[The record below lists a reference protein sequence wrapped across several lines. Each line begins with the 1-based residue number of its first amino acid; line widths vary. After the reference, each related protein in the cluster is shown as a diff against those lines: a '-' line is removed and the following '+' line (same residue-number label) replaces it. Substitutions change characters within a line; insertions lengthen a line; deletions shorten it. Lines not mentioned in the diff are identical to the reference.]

1 MENYG
6 ERQAAMAAIGAAAAT
21 GYASG
26 RALVIFFM
34 QLGWAAWPGVALAS
48 ALFGLMLG
56 LCARLSI
63 RAGANGFG
71 ALCCRTLG
79 RGKGRIVGLF
89 HGLLLGMAAAVAIL
103 NAGEVGAL
111 TLPLKHGFLWGMA
124 AALALAALLN
134 LHGGRGM
141 APAGT
146 TLFGIAL
153 LFYLGL
159 ALDPRPPRLYL
170 TGEAVLTLAGSLPAM
185 LALALSHAA
194 LNACVAADA
203 VCERVDS
210 SVNSR
215 RLALFCALGMALPV
229 AAGCAALTRG
239 GPLMLAHALPMVPL
253 AARWG
258 LFGFW
263 LCAGFG
269 FFCNACTLAA
279 ALGGLRGWLSIRK
292 GC

>member
-89 HGLLLGMAAAVAIL
+89 HGLLLGII
-103 NAGEVGAL
+103 
-111 TLPLKHGFLWGMA
+111 K
-124 AALALAALLN
+124 
-134 LHGGRGM
+134 
-141 APAGT
+141 
-146 TLFGIAL
+146 
-153 LFYLGL
+153 
-159 ALDPRPPRLYL
+159 
-170 TGEAVLTLAGSLPAM
+170 
-185 LALALSHAA
+185 
-194 LNACVAADA
+194 
-203 VCERVDS
+203 
-210 SVNSR
+210 
-215 RLALFCALGMALPV
+215 
-229 AAGCAALTRG
+229 
-239 GPLMLAHALPMVPL
+239 
-253 AARWG
+253 
-258 LFGFW
+258 
-263 LCAGFG
+263 
-269 FFCNACTLAA
+269 
-279 ALGGLRGWLSIRK
+279 
-292 GC
+292 